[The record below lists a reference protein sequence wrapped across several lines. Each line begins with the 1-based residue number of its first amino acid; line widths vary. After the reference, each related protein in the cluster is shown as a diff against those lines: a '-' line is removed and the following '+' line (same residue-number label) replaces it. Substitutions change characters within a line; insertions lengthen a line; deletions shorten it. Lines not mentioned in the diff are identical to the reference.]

1 MKTLKNV
8 RLETGEYFDKR
19 QRLQTKTELFDL
31 KIEGKKIKQITP
43 ATKNSE
49 EPGVDMQGKLCLPA
63 FKDMHNHLDKTYLS
77 LPWKACIPSKNLAH
91 RLKLE
96 AEELTELAK
105 TTEQRASTMIEKYLD
120 RGVDHIRTHVNIDP
134 FIGLK
139 NLEGVKKALKKYE
152 KYLTA
157 DIIAF
162 PQHGL
167 LTHPEMPGLLRE
179 ALNSGA
185 TMLGALDPGGID
197 QDIEHSLQTTMDIAK
212 EFQVD
217 VDMHLHDPGQLG
229 YYTMDKW
236 LDMIEE
242 QDFRGKTAFSHAFGL
257 CDLSNK
263 AWENIYPRLQQ
274 HNVQI
279 LTTIPIS
286 MNKRL
291 LPIEALQRSGIFVG
305 IGCDGF
311 YDSWSPYVSGDVVE
325 KLRNYCDYTGKSNE
339 QALRQ
344 SLSLITNNLTPLN
357 ENGQKQW
364 PKVNDIANFVFIDAV
379 CSAQV
384 AARIPKKRILMHE
397 GNFYPSK

>member
-8 RLETGEYFDKR
+8 RLETGESLDER
-19 QRLQTKTELFDL
+19 QRIQTKTALFDL
-31 KIEGKKIKQITP
+31 KIEGEKIVQITP
-43 ATKNSE
+43 STKNPE
-49 EPGVDMQGKLCLPA
+49 EPGIDMGGKLCLPA

-77 LPWKACIPSKNLAH
+77 LPWKACKPSKNLTH
-91 RLKLE
+91 RLQLE
-96 AEELTELAK
+96 AEELLELAK
-105 TTEQRASTMIEKYLD
+105 TVEQRASTTIERYLNS
-120 RGVDHIRTHVNIDP
+120 GVNHIRTHVNIDP

-139 NLEGVKKALKKYE
+139 NLEGVKKALEKYQD
-152 KYLTA
+152 YLTA
-157 DIIAF
+157 EIIAF

-167 LTHPEMPGLLRE
+167 LTHPEVPNLLRQ

-185 TMLGALDPGGID
+185 TMLGALDPAGID
-197 QDIEHSLQTTMDIAK
+197 HDIERSLQTTMDIAK

-217 VDMHLHDPGQLG
+217 VDMHFHDAGQLG

-242 QDFRGKTAFSHAFGL
+242 QDFQGKTGFSHAFGL
-257 CDLSNK
+257 CGLTDK
-263 AWENIYPRLQQ
+263 AWNNIYPRLQQ
-274 HNVQI
+274 HAVQI

-286 MNKRL
+286 MKKKL
-291 LPIEALQRSGIFVG
+291 LPIDALQKENVFVG

-325 KLRNYCDYTGKSNE
+325 KVRNYCDYTGKSDE
-339 QALRQ
+339 RALRQ
-344 SLSLITNNLTPLN
+344 SLKLITNELTPLT
-357 ENGQKQW
+357 ENGQQQW
-364 PKVNDIANFVFIDAV
+364 PNVGDTASFVFVDAV

-384 AARIPKKRILMHE
+384 AARIPKERVLMHK

>member
-1 MKTLKNV
+1 MKILKNV
-8 RLETGEYFDKR
+8 RLETGEYFDNR
-19 QRLQTKTELFDL
+19 HRLQTKTELFDL
-31 KIEGKKIKQITP
+31 RIDDKKITQIIPTKQS
-43 ATKNSE
+43 SE
-49 EPGVDMQGKLCLPA
+49 EAGIDMKGQLCLPA

-96 AEELTELAK
+96 AEELTKLAE
-105 TTEQRASTMIEKYLD
+105 TTEQRASTMIEKYLAS
-120 RGVDHIRTHVNIDP
+120 GVDHIRTHVNIDP

-167 LTHPEMPGLLRE
+167 LAHPEMPDLLRK

-185 TMLGALDPGGID
+185 SMLGALDPGGID
-197 QDIEHSLQTTMDIAK
+197 QDIEHSLQITMDIAK

-217 VDMHLHDPGQLG
+217 VDTHFHDPGQLG

-236 LDMIEE
+236 LDMVEE
-242 QDFRGKTAFSHAFGL
+242 QDFKGKTGFSHAFGL

-263 AWENIYPRLQQ
+263 AWENIYPRLQE
-274 HNVQI
+274 HAVQI

-286 MNKRL
+286 MKKKL
-291 LPIEALQRSGIFVG
+291 LPIEALQKADIFVG

-344 SLSLITNNLTPLN
+344 SLSLITNNLTPLD

-364 PKVNDIANFVFIDAV
+364 PEVGDTASFVFTDAI

-384 AARIPKKRILMHE
+384 AARIPEKRTLMHE
-397 GNFYPSK
+397 GNFYSSK